1 MLPSRR
7 RRGGVSQSPILAK
20 DGCGDASNMLP
31 RGGEH
36 NETITQ
42 TELLAKLALRISAM
56 VHFDGFNG
64 ACGRLMFALLPVNAE
79 RAASVALGQIPM
91 IQTRELGARIMR
103 DQLADNEWTA

>member
-1 MLPSRR
+1 
-7 RRGGVSQSPILAK
+7 
-20 DGCGDASNMLP
+20 
-31 RGGEH
+31 
-36 NETITQ
+36 
-42 TELLAKLALRISAM
+42 M

-103 DQLADNEWTA
+103 DQLADNEWTAIKPMLPNAGGRATMCWCGHCRPPNRPLLDIEVAGQI